1 MAKAEGM
8 RSFTAHQFSSA
19 RSNMII
25 LDYSLQQAEVLEQL
39 QSKTNTHLQLA

>member
-25 LDYSLQQAEVLEQL
+25 TDYSLQQAE
-39 QSKTNTHLQLA
+39 